1 MIGLVLVTHGRL
13 AEELR
18 LAMEHVVG
26 AQRNCEAICIGP
38 DDDMETRRE
47 DVRGCVARVDQGD
60 GVVLLTDM
68 FGGSPSNLA
77 ISAMREGV
85 EVLSGVNLPML
96 VKLAKVR
103 SSQTLAE
110 CVECATNA
118 GRKYIA
124 AASAVLPSCRRDA
137 ARAMS
142 PGALRDALLNGA
154 CDSATLAGSANGAPA
169 NGAGSNGAALNGA
182 GAALPGLVPSLAVP
196 AVAASLASAG
206 GPGGKETGAA

>member
-38 DDDMETRRE
+38 EDDMETRRE
-47 DVRGCVARVDQGD
+47 DVRSCVARVDQGD

-77 ISAMREGV
+77 ISAMRDGV

-137 ARAMS
+137 ARAIT

-154 CDSATLAGSANGAPA
+154 CAPGTLANGTLANGAA
-169 NGAGSNGAALNGA
+169 IVADGSKGA
-182 GAALPGLVPSLAVP
+182 GAA
-196 AVAASLASAG
+196 
-206 GPGGKETGAA
+206 